1 MECVKFDGRRL
12 ENGNSGKT
20 YCILR
25 NFFLYFVLVIV
36 GAAPSWKIYSRF
48 GRKILVTKIM
58 LCDLAQPF
66 SFRWASPD
74 IWLACVARSF
84 S

>member
-1 MECVKFDGRRL
+1 MVEGWKT
-12 ENGNSGKT
+12 EIQGKLIAF
-20 YCILR
+20 YVI
-25 NFFLYFVLVIV
+25 FFSYFVLVIV